1 LRLGV
6 KGLDDV
12 IRDFPDSGLV
22 IIAGGPGIGKS
33 VLAGQFIYR
42 GVVDY
47 GERGVYVSF
56 SETKAAFYAS
66 MASLGMDFE
75 KLEREGL
82 FHFLNFFISRKEDFS
97 LSLDSLL
104 ESISKFNA
112 RRVVCDSISVI
123 SPLLSEFETRK
134 LIQVLKALVV
144 NMNALC
150 VLVCETSSEAKSD
163 ELGSLGFVSD
173 VIILL
178 RWREEGAWRVKEL
191 EVLKVRGVPVEKGI
205 YEFDI
210 DRKHG
215 GLWVISPPKPALR
228 GGRWERVAT
237 GVEWLDDALQGGL
250 YRGSLTMVK
259 GESGTGKTCLCIHIA
274 ANSAS
279 RGEKCVYVST
289 EESEDEVYHLL
300 EEFGFNLE
308 SIKGGMRVIRL
319 MPDESSPSRL
329 YSFFDCLVDEEKPSI
344 LVIDSLTPF
353 KYAMS
358 HERFYKFLR
367 YMQSLVKANR
377 FVLVATSTLSLIEET
392 VETDIIGLFDNLF
405 ILRHALTDGA
415 PHKTLF
421 IVKAR
426 SSDHQKTPLRFEV
439 TTQGIRTVGE
449 RAPMTAT

>member
-1 LRLGV
+1 
-6 KGLDDV
+6 
-12 IRDFPDSGLV
+12 
-22 IIAGGPGIGKS
+22 
-33 VLAGQFIYR
+33 
-42 GVVDY
+42 
-47 GERGVYVSF
+47 
-56 SETKAAFYAS
+56 
-66 MASLGMDFE
+66 
-75 KLEREGL
+75 
-82 FHFLNFFISRKEDFS
+82 
-97 LSLDSLL
+97 
-104 ESISKFNA
+104 
-112 RRVVCDSISVI
+112 
-123 SPLLSEFETRK
+123 
-134 LIQVLKALVV
+134 
-144 NMNALC
+144 MNALC